1 MEKSNLDEIY
11 ENLAHMCQKL
21 FSMDGTTFG
30 AICGKLYDFVGNNKI
45 KETKKQE
52 KTHLAC

>member
-45 KETKKQE
+45 KETKKLE